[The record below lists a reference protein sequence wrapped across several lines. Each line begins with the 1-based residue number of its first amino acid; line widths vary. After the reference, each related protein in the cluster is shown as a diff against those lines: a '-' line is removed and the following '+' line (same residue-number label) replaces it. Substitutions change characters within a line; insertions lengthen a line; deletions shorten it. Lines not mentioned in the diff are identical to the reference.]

1 MMRFLLAASLLITAP
16 AAAVNLV
23 LDYTYDSQN
32 FFGSG
37 NPDGA
42 TAGAQAKA
50 RLEEAAT
57 FFSAILDD
65 SLDEMTVPDP
75 YSSSAFNGIATWEW
89 TMSLTNPGT
98 GGTTTLTNQTIPQD
112 EYRIYA
118 GGRSIGQLGIGGPGG
133 WGWGTGGNGG
143 GFTQG
148 EINEIN
154 AITADFS
161 PLISDRNQPA
171 GDFATWG
178 GSITFDNDGS
188 TNWNYGSS
196 GPSNN
201 QSDFLSVA
209 LHELGHALGFGTA
222 DEFTALRAGS
232 FFTGSASTA
241 LYGSSPPLD
250 PTGGHWQEDLD
261 STVYGS
267 STPQEVSMDPRIT
280 VGDRKLFTELDAAG
294 LEDIGWEVIDLPTV
308 ELPGDY
314 NDDGV
319 VDAIDYVVW
328 RDARDGGGPSVGT
341 YSEWADNYGRTAS
354 TSGAT
359 IPEPATLV
367 LLALGL
373 AAARQRR

>member
-1 MMRFLLAASLLITAP
+1 MRFLLAASLLMAAP

-23 LDYTYDSQN
+23 LDYTYDTQN

-42 TAGAQAKA
+42 VAGAQAKA
-50 RLEEAAT
+50 RLEEAAD

-65 SLDEMTVPDP
+65 SLDEMTAPDAY
-75 YSSSAFNGIATWEW
+75 YSSSFNGIATWEW
-89 TMSLTNPGT
+89 TMSMTNPGT

-118 GGRSIGQLGIGGPGG
+118 GGRSIGGLGIGGPGG
-133 WGWGTGGNGG
+133 WGWSTGGNGG
-143 GFTQG
+143 GFTSS

-154 AITADFS
+154 AITADFG
-161 PLISDRNQPA
+161 PLIADRNQSA

-188 TNWNYGSS
+188 TNWNYSS
-196 GPSNN
+196 DDPASNE
-201 QSDFLSVA
+201 SDFLSVA

-222 DEFTALRAGS
+222 PEFTALRAGS
-232 FFTGSASTA
+232 YFTGAASTA

-250 PTGGHWQEDLD
+250 PTGGHWEEDLD
-261 STVYGS
+261 STVYGTT
-267 STPQEVSMDPRIT
+267 TPQEVSMDPRIT
-280 VGDRKLFTELDAAG
+280 VGDRKLITELDAAA
-294 LEDIGWEVIDLPTV
+294 LEDIGWEVIDLPPV

-328 RDARDGGGPSVGT
+328 RDARDGGGPSVGS
-341 YSEWADNYGRTAS
+341 YSEWSTNYGATSAS
-354 TSGAT
+354 AGTS
-359 IPEPATLV
+359 IPEPATLA
-367 LLALGL
+367 LLFFGL
-373 AAARQRR
+373 AAARLRR